1 MGEWGARL
9 SRLAAWGDG
18 RVSDLTLYHAVLS
31 ADRSQ
36 YLRWLFFAPV
46 QDVAAGKAAEPE
58 GSA

>member
-1 MGEWGARL
+1 M
-9 SRLAAWGDG
+9 
-18 RVSDLTLYHAVLS
+18 SDLTLYHAVLS